1 VLIISGFVEKFAA
14 VDPSFAKLKGT
25 ADQSIETSV
34 TITPAEKYPFRIVD
48 ISAKK
53 GDNIRF
59 TFKEIHSRDRNHYI
73 LIVQNI
79 KSSKGRYV
87 DKIYLK
93 TDSPI
98 RPVVEVVV
106 VGIIS

>member
-1 VLIISGFVEKFAA
+1 MSISGYVEKF
-14 VDPSFAKLKGT
+14 VTVVPRIVKLKGN
-25 ADQSIETSV
+25 AGQNIEKSV
-34 TITPAEKYPFRIVD
+34 TITPTEKYPFRITD
-48 ISAKK
+48 ITARK
-53 GDNIRF
+53 GKNIRF
-59 TFKEIHSRDRNHYI
+59 KLDQENSRDRNHYI

-98 RPVVEVVV
+98 RPVVEVIV